1 MPEHIRIPA
10 VLRRELELTYLKAL
24 EDYRP
29 VDEKRFYEEYR
40 MMTLLR
46 LLQETAAYGFRG
58 LVERK
63 QIFLD
68 CIPTVMG
75 CLREL
80 TQQPF
85 PRYPYLTDVLRN
97 LSQNWD
103 GSTNMPGMKV
113 EL

>member
-1 MPEHIRIPA
+1 M
-10 VLRRELELTYLKAL
+10 RRELENTYLKSLAN
-24 EDYRP
+24 YRP
-29 VDEKRFYEEYR
+29 VDEEQFYKEYR
-40 MMTLLR
+40 LMTLLR

-63 QIFLD
+63 QLFLD
-68 CIPTVMG
+68 CFPGVMDS
-75 CLREL
+75 LRQL
-80 TQQPF
+80 TEEPF

-97 LSQNWD
+97 LANNWD

>member
-1 MPEHIRIPA
+1 
-10 VLRRELELTYLKAL
+10 
-24 EDYRP
+24 
-29 VDEKRFYEEYR
+29 